1 MPVSV
6 GYIAK
11 ETTSNLWRNRMMAL
25 AAILTVAVSLSLVGA
40 SLLLK
45 QAVTSD
51 IGQWQNNVNLE
62 IFMKASATTSEI
74 SSVKALAATTPQIQK
89 CTYLDQQQSHALM
102 SHLLSADPAAV
113 AAVTVQDTPPLFQCT
128 LTNPSEAST
137 VSTVFQDQ
145 PGLLSVN
152 YPAKSI
158 RVMQEV
164 TNVIQT
170 ILLVIALLLMVSSLV
185 LILNAIRMA
194 IFARRKEV
202 GVMKLVGA
210 TNWFIR
216 IPFMLEGLVQ
226 GLLGAV
232 VAAGIVILANKG
244 IQYLVKRFGVSALQS
259 AFVSSHQVVMTVVLV
274 LVVGTIVGTI
284 GSAVAVRRYL
294 DV

>member
-45 QAVTSD
+45 QSVTAD
-51 IGQWQNNVNLE
+51 IGQWQNNVNLD
-62 IFMKASATTSEI
+62 IFMQGNATAPQI
-74 SSVKALAATTPQIQK
+74 GAVKALTHNTPQIRS
-89 CTYLDQQQSHALM
+89 CTYLDQQASHNLM
-102 SHLLSADPAAV
+102 KTLLKSDEIAV
-113 AAVTVQDTPPLFQCT
+113 ESVPVNQTPPLFQCT
-128 LTNPSEAST
+128 LTNPSDAATVASE
-137 VSTVFQDQ
+137 FNAQ
-145 PGLLSVN
+145 PGMLVAQ
-152 YPAKSI
+152 YPGKSI
-158 RVMQEV
+158 KVMQEV
-164 TNVIQT
+164 SNVIQT

-216 IPFMLEGLVQ
+216 IPFMLEGLFQ
-226 GLLGAV
+226 GLLGAL
-232 VAAGIVILANKG
+232 VAAGVVILANKG
-244 IQYLVKRFGVSALQS
+244 IQSLVKHFGVTALQS

-274 LVVGTIVGTI
+274 LVVGTIVGTL
-284 GSAVAVRRYL
+284 GSALAVRRYL